1 MKFGIRW
8 KLMASYLVLVIVI
21 AGVFYGYMSNTLE
34 KNLIEGITENLFN
47 EARLA
52 RLMAVKEVAALHTDA
67 PAIAYSIGKDIK
79 ARVTIIARDGQVVGD
94 SELTGGE
101 IRGLENHADRPE
113 VIGALKSGAGSST
126 RYSATLHTQMLYVAL
141 PFTTKKLE
149 TGVVRLAL
157 PLSQVQN
164 AMTGL
169 HTVLGAAVALAFI
182 CSLLLSYILSNLTTR
197 PLRLIAANAA
207 LIGKGVFS
215 SRIPVTGKD
224 EVSDLAVVMNDMAAR
239 IETQLDRIS
248 AERNRLDTILSGM
261 GEGVLVTDNN
271 GTITLVNPS
280 FRSLFSLG
288 DTLEGESL
296 IEITRHPDLIAAMKK
311 VLATREEILEE
322 ITLQLP
328 ADKKVTIL
336 THWVPLLKQG
346 EMLGVVAVFHD
357 ISDIKRLEQVRKDF
371 VANVSHELRTP
382 VAVIKGYAETL
393 SSDGQTMDPER
404 VVHFS
409 RIIHN
414 HAERLAGLISDLLTL
429 SQLESGKIEMEMTPI
444 TLKSSISRACS
455 LLEQKAQEK
464 EIELRQEVENGE
476 TLVLADLGRLEQVI
490 INLLDNAI
498 SYTPAHGTVTVSAVD
513 LGSTVRIDVAD
524 TGIGIPAK
532 DLPRI
537 FERFYR
543 VDAARSR
550 EIGGT
555 GLGLSIV
562 RHIVQAHG
570 GTVSVQ
576 SVLGKG
582 STFSFTLKKA

>member
-1 MKFGIRW
+1 
-8 KLMASYLVLVIVI
+8 
-21 AGVFYGYMSNTLE
+21 
-34 KNLIEGITENLFN
+34 
-47 EARLA
+47 
-52 RLMAVKEVAALHTDA
+52 
-67 PAIAYSIGKDIK
+67 
-79 ARVTIIARDGQVVGD
+79 
-94 SELTGGE
+94 
-101 IRGLENHADRPE
+101 
-113 VIGALKSGAGSST
+113 
-126 RYSATLHTQMLYVAL
+126 
-141 PFTTKKLE
+141 
-149 TGVVRLAL
+149 
-157 PLSQVQN
+157 
-164 AMTGL
+164 
-169 HTVLGAAVALAFI
+169 
-182 CSLLLSYILSNLTTR
+182 
-197 PLRLIAANAA
+197 
-207 LIGKGVFS
+207 
-215 SRIPVTGKD
+215 
-224 EVSDLAVVMNDMAAR
+224 
-239 IETQLDRIS
+239 
-248 AERNRLDTILSGM
+248 
-261 GEGVLVTDNN
+261 
-271 GTITLVNPS
+271 
-280 FRSLFSLG
+280 
-288 DTLEGESL
+288 
-296 IEITRHPDLIAAMKK
+296 
-311 VLATREEILEE
+311 
-322 ITLQLP
+322 
-328 ADKKVTIL
+328 
-336 THWVPLLKQG
+336 
-346 EMLGVVAVFHD
+346 MLGVVAVFHD

-455 LLEQKAQEK
+455 LLDQKAQEK
-464 EIELRQEVENGE
+464 EIELRQEVGNGE

-532 DLPRI
+532 DLPRKN
-537 FERFYR
+537 ERFYR

-570 GTVSVQ
+570 GVVSVQ
-576 SVLGKG
+576 SVLGIG
-582 STFSFTLKKA
+582 STFSFSLKKA